1 MKHGCRPCIEEDYI
15 NFTVLALFFVLMGAF
30 ALFLLNSAIKLAD
43 TLGKKS
49 NTTVLLRIM
58 TNYV

>member
-1 MKHGCRPCIEEDYI
+1 
-15 NFTVLALFFVLMGAF
+15 MGAF